1 MLPNL
6 ATKGKDILKPI
17 DLIQI
22 LRGQQNIR
30 MLKYGSC

>member
-1 MLPNL
+1 MRPNL

-17 DLIQI
+17 DLIKI